1 MNSILRAVAARW
13 PMILISTIA
22 CLIGGL
28 WVVTTSQPR
37 YRADARVILDYVR
50 PDPETGTVIPS
61 RSLDAY
67 LTSQFRMIRDQSV
80 AARAAEI
87 LGWMDSP
94 DVLAAYANRPA
105 ADTRELGAWIAGILI
120 PRTGARML
128 EDSNILV
135 ISYYG
140 ETPELSLAAAEALRT
155 AYIESNTNLRRDTSR
170 AAADRIQITL
180 DSVRK
185 DLAELEALQA
195 SVEAETGVV
204 VGEKG
209 EDQASERLRRMN
221 ERQDA
226 RVAVRE
232 GGPQSSAGA
241 LAQIEAS
248 IQSASQTMG
257 PNNPAL
263 IRMMRQRDLLK
274 AQMAAEG
281 SSAEQL
287 AAANVAASRASAAA
301 YEALK
306 AEVLATR
313 EPAMRLRLIQDRINS
328 RQDEF
333 KRLTESLVELRSQ
346 QTLGTT
352 SMTPTGEVVAEPI
365 PVFPNKILIF
375 GGTGGLGLIFGSILA
390 CLSELLGRRV
400 RTRSHL
406 ELATGVAMLVELPRV
421 SRTKRRWRAEPR
433 PTRASK
439 AASSLPVGSL

>member
-1 MNSILRAVAARW
+1 MARW
-13 PMILISTIA
+13 PMILITTIA
-22 CLIGGL
+22 SLIGGL
-28 WVVTTSQPR
+28 WVITTSQPR

-50 PDPETGTVIPS
+50 PDPETGTAISS
-61 RSLDAY
+61 RSLEAY
-67 LTSQFRMIRDQSV
+67 LTSQFRMIRDQNV

-87 LGWMDSP
+87 MGWMDSP

-105 ADTRELGAWIAGILI
+105 ADTRELAAWISGLLI

-135 ISYYG
+135 ISYFG

-170 AAADRIQITL
+170 AAADRIQVVL
-180 DSVRK
+180 DGVQK

-195 SVEAETGVV
+195 TVESETGVV
-204 VGEKG
+204 VDEKG
-209 EDQASERLRRMN
+209 EDQASERLQRMN
-221 ERQDA
+221 RQPDA
-226 RVAVRE
+226 RAAIQE
-232 GGPQSSAGA
+232 GVPKSSGGA

-274 AQMAAEG
+274 AQMATEG
-281 SSAEQL
+281 STAEEL
-287 AAANVAASRASAAA
+287 AAANAVASRASAAA

-328 RQDEF
+328 KRDEF
-333 KRLTESLVELRSQ
+333 KRMTESLMELRSQ

-352 SMTPTGEVVAEPI
+352 SITPIGEVVAEPI
-365 PVFPNKILIF
+365 PVFPNRILIF
-375 GGTGGLGLIFGSILA
+375 AGTGGLGLIFGSILA

-400 RTRSHL
+400 RTRNHL
-406 ELATGVAMLVELPRV
+406 ELASGVAMLVELPRV
-421 SRTKRRWRAEPR
+421 SRAKARWPARLRR
-433 PTRASK
+433 TRAPK
-439 AASSLPVGSL
+439 ATASLSVESL